1 MREIHLKISEYV
13 RLNSEKY
20 NRNLSEDEI
29 QRITES
35 YLQTYN
41 VYDEEQLDSFMETI
55 KLIWADEKRSEK
67 DAEDLRNWRSRR
79 RASVVSGSISAD
91 YSDLKFFKKDS
102 ETYEFILGILNE
114 DYVPFSNMTPKQKKK
129 LVDTMV
135 PKIIPA
141 DTFLIREG
149 DTDNRMYIVETGKFL
164 VMKNGE
170 IIKTLTRGTFFGE
183 IALLHNV
190 ARTATVKSIEDSKIW
205 VVEQKSYMAI
215 RYTDRTRYKKIA
227 LEGLKIC
234 KIFHDFTQED
244 FKAIVNV
251 LVFNYYNEGTHITV
265 KDDEIFLFV
274 MDGKILDDDGVL
286 RTVKRYDYVEKP
298 FQCES
303 VIEGTKIKK
312 KQRRKSD
319 HPGI

>member
-1 MREIHLKISEYV
+1 MREINLQISEYV

-20 NRNLSEDEI
+20 NRNLSEEEVS
-29 QRITES
+29 RITES
-35 YLQTYN
+35 YLKVYDN
-41 VYDEEQLDSFMETI
+41 YDEEQLDAFMETI

-67 DAEDLRNWRSRR
+67 DTEDLKNWRSRR
-79 RASVVSGSISAD
+79 RASVISGNITAD
-91 YSDLKFFKKDS
+91 VHEIKFFKKDN
-102 ETYEFILGILNE
+102 ETYEFILGILSE

-141 DTFLIREG
+141 NTFLIQEG
-149 DTDNRMYIVETGKFL
+149 DSDNRMYIVETGKFL

-170 IIKTLTRGTFFGE
+170 IIKTLERGSFFGE

-227 LEGLKIC
+227 LEGLKMC
-234 KIFHDFTQED
+234 KIFQDFTAD
-244 FKAIVNV
+244 DLKAIVNV

-265 KDDEIFLFV
+265 KGDEIFLFV
-274 MDGKILDDDGVL
+274 MDGKIADDDGVL
-286 RTVKRYDYVEKP
+286 RDVKRYDYVEKP

-303 VIEGTKIKK
+303 IIEGTKIKK
-312 KQRRKSD
+312 KQRRRSD